1 MTVVMITVIGKIIR
15 HWVPKLLNTTYA
27 WMSSAFSNYFA
38 TFLEISSL
46 HKCMRFITKTDFKS
60 YLKISFSKATL
71 LLEGSD
77 SKILAEG
84 FLCLKDKCSIE
95 ILMNC
100 LEIWAKITFQYFEVA
115 WNFFFYVIAENFI
128 SQSYFSIHF
137 SVVCQEIIYEC
148 HGYWF
153 LECRYMHLRKE

>member
-1 MTVVMITVIGKIIR
+1 MIVVMITVIGKIIR
-15 HWVPKLLNTTYA
+15 HWVRKLLNTTYT

-38 TFLEISSL
+38 TFPEISSL
-46 HKCMRFITKTDFKS
+46 HKCIRFLENFKA
-60 YLKISFSKATL
+60 FSKATL

-84 FLCLKDKCSIE
+84 FLCLKEKFSIE

-100 LEIWAKITFQYFEVA
+100 HEIWAKITVQYFEVP

-128 SQSYFSIHF
+128 GQSYFSIHF

-148 HGYWF
+148 HRYWF
-153 LECRYMHLRKE
+153 LECRYVYLRKE